1 MEKDEIEFTL
11 KTYYN
16 TISKWVTDI
25 KVNIY
30 IYAKRNMNEFFYNLG
45 VRKTYAPTFKIQKH
59 KEDR

>member
-25 KVNIY
+25 KANIYIY

-45 VRKTYAPTFKIQKH
+45 VRKTYAPTFKI
-59 KEDR
+59 